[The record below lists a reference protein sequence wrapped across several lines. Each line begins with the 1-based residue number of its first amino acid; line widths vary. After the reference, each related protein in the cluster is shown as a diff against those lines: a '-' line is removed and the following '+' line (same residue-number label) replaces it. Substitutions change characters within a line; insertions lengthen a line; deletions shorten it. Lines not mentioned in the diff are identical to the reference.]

1 MLTTIRMTWST
12 ATSAM
17 DQYTPFPSS
26 WLAKV
31 RSVLL
36 LSMTAAWCGFAS
48 AQLPNNDPDWKESV
62 VPAAPAFDIQ
72 RLIPFDVSA
81 ITALRWGFDPN
92 TVTISG
98 DSLVRYVVVAQSSS
112 GGLNAMY
119 EAVRCATGEWKT
131 YARYNKDS
139 GWTPVSD
146 PQWKSMYE
154 YQPSKH
160 ALILAKQGLCQG
172 AAPVS
177 TVSELVRNVR
187 AAGKVQ

>member
-1 MLTTIRMTWST
+1 MGQRGSLFYKSVAQLCNAIIVCL
-12 ATSAM
+12 ATLCCS
-17 DQYTPFPSS
+17 
-26 WLAKV
+26 LA
-31 RSVLL
+31 
-36 LSMTAAWCGFAS
+36 F
-48 AQLPNNDPDWKESV
+48 AQLPSNDPDWKESAT
-62 VPAAPAFDIQ
+62 PPAPAFELK
-72 RLIPFDVSA
+72 RLVPFEVSA
-81 ITALRWGFDPN
+81 VTALRWGFDPN
-92 TVTISG
+92 TVTISS

-119 EAVRCATGEWKT
+119 EAVHCSTGEWKT

-160 ALILAKQGLCQG
+160 ALVLAKQGLCQG
-172 AAPVS
+172 AAPVTS
-177 TVSELVRNVR
+177 VGELVRSVR